1 MEWLLLP
8 ALGITIWLLSR
19 SLQQEQQLDA
29 LKRRLQQAE
38 ETSVN
43 QAARASGEA
52 ERLRSQVLELLR
64 AHSQLQRRISD
75 LQEAFNAE
83 PARPPPEATTAAAPP
98 HLEPDAA
105 PPRTAP
111 EMAPDPESSRNLAD
125 AAFAA
130 AEAAGLADPVA
141 HAEPAPQTPNVWTNR
156 RPTSRQP
163 DLSLRWHRS
172 DPGSSLLAAAKPPSG
187 RP

>member
-111 EMAPDPESSRNLAD
+111 EMAPDPESSRNWPMRRLLRQKPPD
-125 AAFAA
+125 W
-130 AEAAGLADPVA
+130 LTRWPTLNQR
-141 HAEPAPQTPNVWTNR
+141 HRRPNVWTNR

-163 DLSLRWHRS
+163 LHLSLRWHRT
-172 DPGSSLLAAAKPPSG
+172 P
-187 RP
+187 